1 MVLLLL
7 LADLQIIVL
16 TMKLPETDFVLVI
29 DRAARRNTFDFFTD
43 SVLFSL
49 RVDCSSTLEVFAL
62 TPKFTSGDGS
72 LFDVILDLNTF
83 ITMVAP

>member
-1 MVLLLL
+1 MSTTVVLLTRVASAVCTSLLCSCCRLATVLLLL
-7 LADLQIIVL
+7 DLQIIVF

-43 SVLFSL
+43 RVFYSF

-62 TPKFTSGDGS
+62 H
-72 LFDVILDLNTF
+72 
-83 ITMVAP
+83 

>member
-49 RVDCSSTLEVFAL
+49 RVDCSSTLEVLAL
-62 TPKFTSGDGS
+62 H
-72 LFDVILDLNTF
+72 
-83 ITMVAP
+83 